1 MPMLD
6 ADTATF
12 RAIEELKRIYK
23 NKVLPLEHMYRF
35 EEFYTQS
42 LSDAE
47 FDAKPQVLLIGQYSV
62 GKTTFIKNIVGRDFP
77 GSRIG
82 PEPTTDKFMVVLY
95 GRDDRIIPGNSLSL
109 KKDLP
114 YKGLEK
120 FGVQFL
126 VRPYE
131 YTLFIVPHM
140 PSCPFVYITC
150 VVESL
155 RGFPGGQRVPA

>member
-1 MPMLD
+1 MLD

-12 RAIEELKRIYK
+12 RAIEELKRVYK
-23 NKVLPLEHMYRF
+23 NKVLPLEQMYKF
-35 EEFYTQS
+35 EDFYTQS

-82 PEPTTDKFMVVLY
+82 PEPTTDKFTVVLY

-126 VRPYE
+126 VSGLVCIYFFLDQSNALYR
-131 YTLFIVPHM
+131 
-140 PSCPFVYITC
+140 
-150 VVESL
+150 
-155 RGFPGGQRVPA
+155 FPNIYG